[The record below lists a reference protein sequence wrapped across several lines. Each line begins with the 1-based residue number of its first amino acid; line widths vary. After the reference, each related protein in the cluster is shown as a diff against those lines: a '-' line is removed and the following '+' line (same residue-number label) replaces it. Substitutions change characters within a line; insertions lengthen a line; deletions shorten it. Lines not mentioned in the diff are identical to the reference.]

1 MSAKIVPLTPKK
13 KKRTANSGNWK
24 SIKPTESSKEKERFY
39 LNAESTQ
46 SGSSVLNYCRDRETS
61 KYSRSS

>member
-24 SIKPTESSKEKERFY
+24 SIKPPETSKNKEDLY
-39 LNAESTQ
+39 LSAQSTQ
-46 SGSSVLNYCRDRETS
+46 SGS
-61 KYSRSS
+61 